1 MVRIDKSTGINAP
14 AAMGSAKKKRET
26 NKGGSTAKGGQIHVG
41 DASALREKAKVMLSD
56 ISDVRM
62 ERIEEIRNALEDGSY
77 QVNEQDVAVQIVTNA
92 LGEKPW

>member
-1 MVRIDKSTGINAP
+1 MVRIDKPTGVKAPASTG
-14 AAMGSAKKKRET
+14 SANKKRAS
-26 NKGGSTAKGGQIHVG
+26 KGSSTSKGGQIHVG

-62 ERIEEIRNALEDGSY
+62 ERIEEIRDALESGSY
-77 QVNEQDVAVQIVTNA
+77 QVNEKEIAVQIVTNA